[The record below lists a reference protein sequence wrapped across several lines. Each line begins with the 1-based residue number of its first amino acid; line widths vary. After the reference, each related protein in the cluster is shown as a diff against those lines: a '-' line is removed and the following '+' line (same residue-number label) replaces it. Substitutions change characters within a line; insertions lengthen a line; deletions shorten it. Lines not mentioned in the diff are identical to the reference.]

1 MLLLNKSDIKKVFT
15 MKDAIE
21 ADKKA
26 YQAFSGK
33 DAIVPIRTNLGT
45 IREGE
50 SMLFM
55 PGYVKSLDCA
65 GIKIVSV
72 FPGNAEKGKPV
83 VPATVILM
91 DATTGEVISVM
102 DGTYITRVRTG
113 AASGAAV
120 DLLARKDAKVGAL
133 IGTGGQAPAQ
143 LEAMLA
149 ARELEEVRVFSRNK
163 EKREKFAEDMSKEL
177 ASYGAKIVAA
187 DSSDDAIKDADVIVL
202 ATTSEVPVI
211 DGNLVKEGALI
222 SGVGSYMPN
231 MHEIDE
237 VSIKRASKIFC
248 DSVEAVLEEAGCIIT
263 PLKKGIIS
271 EENDLNK
278 ELGDVVSGK
287 IPGRES
293 DDEIIIFKSVG
304 IGVQDVVTAQM
315 IYDRAIEKNI
325 GTNWE

>member
-1 MLLLNKSDIKKVFT
+1 MLLLNKEDIKKVFT

-26 YQAFSGK
+26 YQSFCEN
-33 DAIVPIRTNLGT
+33 DAIVPIRTNIGT
-45 IREGE
+45 ERAGE

-55 PGYVKSLDCA
+55 PGYVKSLESA
-65 GIKIVSV
+65 GVKIVSV
-72 FPGNAEKGKPV
+72 FPENAKKGKPV

-91 DATTGEVISVM
+91 DATTGEVISIL

-113 AASGAAV
+113 AASGAAI
-120 DLLARKDAKVGAL
+120 DLLAKKDSKIGAL

-149 ARELEEVRVFSRNK
+149 ARDFEEVRVYSRNK
-163 EKREKFAEDMSKEL
+163 EKREKFAEDMDAEL
-177 ASYGAKIVAA
+177 KSYGTKIIASQ
-187 DSSDDAIKDADVIVL
+187 SSEEAISDADVIVL
-202 ATTSEVPVI
+202 ATTSQVPVI
-211 DGNLVKEGALI
+211 DGNLVKNGALI

-237 VSIKRASKIFC
+237 ISIKRSSKIFC
-248 DSVEAVLEEAGCIIT
+248 DSVDAVLEEAGCIIT
-263 PLKKGIIS
+263 PLKKGIITKES
-271 EENDLNK
+271 LNK

-304 IGVQDVVTAQM
+304 IGVQDVVTAKM
-315 IYDRAIEKNI
+315 IYDRAVEKNI

>member
-26 YQAFSGK
+26 YKAFSEK

-45 IREGE
+45 IRDGE

-143 LEAMLA
+143 FCLLYT
-149 ARELEEVRVFSRNK
+149 S
-163 EKREKFAEDMSKEL
+163 D
-177 ASYGAKIVAA
+177 AA
-187 DSSDDAIKDADVIVL
+187 D
-202 ATTSEVPVI
+202 
-211 DGNLVKEGALI
+211 
-222 SGVGSYMPN
+222 
-231 MHEIDE
+231 
-237 VSIKRASKIFC
+237 
-248 DSVEAVLEEAGCIIT
+248 
-263 PLKKGIIS
+263 
-271 EENDLNK
+271 
-278 ELGDVVSGK
+278 EL
-287 IPGRES
+287 
-293 DDEIIIFKSVG
+293 
-304 IGVQDVVTAQM
+304 
-315 IYDRAIEKNI
+315 
-325 GTNWE
+325 